1 MPPILASLAEK
12 TAGAAKE
19 ADVERWKTFF
29 SVAALVV
36 ALVGFLAV
44 LAYLFLKR
52 NQKVYERAK
61 RLPLEDD

>member
-1 MPPILASLAEK
+1 MLPILASLAEK
-12 TAGAAKE
+12 TAGASKD
-19 ADVERWKTFF
+19 ADVERWKAIF

-44 LAYLFLKR
+44 VAYLLLKR
-52 NQKVYERAK
+52 NRKVYERAK